1 MPHPPT
7 PVNPERSRSSDRHEF
22 VTTLWSRVQH
32 AGHPTDAEG
41 SQALA
46 SLCQDYWY
54 PLYAHIRRRG
64 HGPEEA
70 QDLTQAFFE
79 RLLEK
84 RWLNS
89 ADPARGRFRTFLLTA
104 LNHFL
109 SNEWDK
115 SQAMKRGGGL
125 QMVSLDT
132 ESAETQFQR
141 EPECR
146 VTPETEFDRSWALAL
161 LDRVLQQLRDDYTAA
176 GKERVFEI
184 LKETLETDGS
194 QAPGALLAQQLHLS
208 EGAVRV
214 AVHRL
219 RQRYREL
226 LRREILRTVGATD
239 EVDGELREL
248 FAALGG

>member
-1 MPHPPT
+1 M
-7 PVNPERSRSSDRHEF
+7 
-22 VTTLWSRVQH
+22 
-32 AGHPTDAEG
+32 
-41 SQALA
+41 
-46 SLCQDYWY
+46 
-54 PLYAHIRRRG
+54 
-64 HGPEEA
+64 
-70 QDLTQAFFE
+70 
-79 RLLEK
+79 
-84 RWLNS
+84 
-89 ADPARGRFRTFLLTA
+89 
-104 LNHFL
+104 
-109 SNEWDK
+109 
-115 SQAMKRGGGL
+115 
-125 QMVSLDT
+125 
-132 ESAETQFQR
+132 
-141 EPECR
+141 
-146 VTPETEFDRSWALAL
+146 TPETEFDRSWALAL

-184 LKETLETDGS
+184 LKETLETDRS